1 MCKNATTHY
10 KCKLPLFVKFACMS
24 PQIITNKIGKKT
36 GVILSFKDYKKLKEM
51 AEELVDIK
59 AYDKAKA
66 NLSKQ
71 KLIPLRNVI
80 KERKQKNGNAK

>member
-1 MCKNATTHY
+1 
-10 KCKLPLFVKFACMS
+10 MS
-24 PQIITNKIGKKT
+24 PQIITNKKGKKT

-51 AEELVDIK
+51 AEELADIK

-66 NLSKQ
+66 NLHKQ

>member
-1 MCKNATTHY
+1 
-10 KCKLPLFVKFACMS
+10 MS
-24 PQIITNKIGKKT
+24 PQIITNKKGEKT

-51 AEELVDIK
+51 AEELADIK

-66 NLSKQ
+66 NLHKQ